1 METDV
6 FSLEN
11 AKILLDEKKYAD
23 LRKMLMDVPAA
34 DIAEMFEE
42 IPKNQFAILYR
53 ILPKEL
59 AADVFVELDPDF
71 QKILIEA
78 FSDKELREVLDELY
92 MDDTV
97 DLIEEMPANVVK
109 RILANSSA
117 EDRKTVNELLKYPED
132 SAGSIM
138 TTEFVRLKEDMT
150 VQEAF
155 ALIRKVAIDK
165 ETIYTCYVTDNRS
178 HLIGMVT
185 VKYLLL
191 SAYEAKIKDIMQ
203 DNVISVKT
211 LDDKE
216 DVAATISKY
225 DVLALPV
232 VDEENRLVGI
242 VTVDD
247 AIDVMQDEAEEDFA
261 KMNAMAP
268 VETPYLRT
276 SVVSLWRS
284 RIIWLLLLMVSATFT
299 GMIISSFENAL
310 KAQVVLTAFIP
321 MLMDTGGNSGSQ
333 ASVTIIRAISLGEV
347 EFSDVMKVIWKEI
360 RVALLCGVSLG
371 VVTFGKIFLV
381 DKFLMNRDITVPV
394 ALVVCLTLCIT
405 VLCAKLLGCTLP
417 IIVAKLGFDPAV
429 MASPFITTIVDA
441 VSLLVFFS
449 FALMFLPM

>member
-1 METDV
+1 
-6 FSLEN
+6 
-11 AKILLDEKKYAD
+11 
-23 LRKMLMDVPAA
+23 
-34 DIAEMFEE
+34 
-42 IPKNQFAILYR
+42 
-53 ILPKEL
+53 
-59 AADVFVELDPDF
+59 
-71 QKILIEA
+71 
-78 FSDKELREVLDELY
+78 
-92 MDDTV
+92 
-97 DLIEEMPANVVK
+97 
-109 RILANSSA
+109 
-117 EDRKTVNELLKYPED
+117 
-132 SAGSIM
+132 M

-150 VQEAF
+150 VREAF

-191 SAYEAKIKDIMQ
+191 SDYEAKIKDIMQ

-276 SVVSLWRS
+276 SVISLWRS

-449 FALMFLPM
+449 FALMLLPM